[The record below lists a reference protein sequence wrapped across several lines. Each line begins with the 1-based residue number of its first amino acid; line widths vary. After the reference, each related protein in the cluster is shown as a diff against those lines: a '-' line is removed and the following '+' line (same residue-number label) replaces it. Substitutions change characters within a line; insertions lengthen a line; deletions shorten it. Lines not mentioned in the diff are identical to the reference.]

1 MYELRLPDD
10 GDEEQPDNVVVG
22 PFPTPPAADAAT
34 DDGVVPAEKDQPDTS
49 SAVVLREMVQAELL
63 PRAGELLD
71 RLVVGDGL
79 FGQRPASIATL
90 ARQYWID
97 PPQCVREAA
106 ALRIA
111 YGLYGVPVIA
121 ANVATQTILL
131 IIRYPSLLAA
141 VVVVGAAVYLFT
153 VVLA

>member
-10 GDEEQPDNVVVG
+10 GDEEQTDNVVIG
-22 PFPTPPAADAAT
+22 PFPAPADADEGDAA
-34 DDGVVPAEKDQPDTS
+34 VPAGQDEPDD
-49 SAVVLREMVQAELL
+49 AVALLEVAKAELL
-63 PRAGELLD
+63 PHVEELLD

-79 FGQRPASIATL
+79 FGLRPASIATL

-97 PPQCVREAA
+97 PPPFVRDAL

-111 YGLYGVPVIA
+111 YGLYGVPVIT
-121 ANVATQTILL
+121 ANLVLQPLFL

-141 VVVVGAAVYLFT
+141 VLVVGAVVYLFT